1 LQLNATLNINPGGLV
16 VNPVNTRLW
25 VPRNQSSDFS
35 AISEFQEQLQLSQL
49 VARLLIGRDYS
60 LESARQFLTA
70 RLADLPDPSLLPD
83 MDIAACR
90 LQLAIENGE
99 KIAVHG
105 DYDVDGITGTVLLLA
120 GLGAMGSN
128 DLTYHIPLRLRDGYG
143 LSAEALK
150 EASAKGTRV
159 VVSVDCGVTAHAEA
173 TLAKEHGIDLI
184 ITDHHQPPPTLP
196 DAYAVVNPQR
206 QDSVFPFRNLAG
218 VGVAFFLLVALR
230 KRLRDAGW
238 FADRAEP
245 DLRQYLDLVAMGTIA
260 DLVPLQGIN
269 RILTRYGLTLLDSD
283 HRVGVV
289 ALKQVAGVK
298 AINSGVVGFQLAP
311 RLNAA
316 GRMEDA
322 GLGVELLLEQ
332 DMVRALNTARYLD
345 QCNRERQI
353 LEKQTL
359 QEAEAAVAGLSA
371 DHTHT
376 IVLGGDGWHPGV
388 IGIVASRLVERYCR
402 PTVMIALAGD
412 SGKGSA
418 RSIRG
423 YHLYQGLQACAD
435 HLAAFGGHEMAAG
448 MSLGKDQLAGFAAAL
463 EAHARAKLSADDLIA
478 KLHFDG
484 VLLLEEIDLDV
495 LRQMEALAPFGMG
508 NPEPLLVV
516 ESVRAMQVQTAGD
529 NHLRFT
535 VCQGAFSHPA
545 IAFGMLER
553 REEFQGEIDLL
564 VTPQINSFRGRDTVQ
579 LRVRDVR
586 PSVGIHEA

>member
-1 LQLNATLNINPGGLV
+1 
-16 VNPVNTRLW
+16 
-25 VPRNQSSDFS
+25 
-35 AISEFQEQLQLSQL
+35 
-49 VARLLIGRDYS
+49 
-60 LESARQFLTA
+60 
-70 RLADLPDPSLLPD
+70 
-83 MDIAACR
+83 
-90 LQLAIENGE
+90 
-99 KIAVHG
+99 
-105 DYDVDGITGTVLLLA
+105 
-120 GLGAMGSN
+120 
-128 DLTYHIPLRLRDGYG
+128 
-143 LSAEALK
+143 
-150 EASAKGTRV
+150 
-159 VVSVDCGVTAHAEA
+159 
-173 TLAKEHGIDLI
+173 
-184 ITDHHQPPPTLP
+184 
-196 DAYAVVNPQR
+196 
-206 QDSVFPFRNLAG
+206 
-218 VGVAFFLLVALR
+218 LR

-269 RILTRYGLTLLDSD
+269 RTLTRYGLTLLDSD
-283 HRVGVV
+283 HRAGVR